1 MGTNSTAVKSEP
13 MKIVILGGFL
23 GSGKTSV
30 LIQLLGYLA
39 GQTLSDEIKSDQI
52 KSEQIKSEQIKSEQ
66 IKSEQIKVA
75 VIENEI
81 GEIGVDNALVTGAGY
96 TVKNLF
102 AGCVCCTMAGDLVRS
117 IERIQKDLAPE
128 WLVVESTG
136 VAYPKAMK
144 EVIQTTFEIVPRI
157 CIIVDA
163 KRWQRLLGPLQH
175 LITGQLEEAD
185 TILINK
191 TDLVSM
197 EALEAIQTLVFGFNG
212 SAVQIPICATLP
224 IDASLLENVIRP
236 QKNNY
241 G

>member
-1 MGTNSTAVKSEP
+1 MGTNSIVAKSEP

-39 GQTLSDEIKSDQI
+39 GQTLSDEIKSDP
-52 KSEQIKSEQIKSEQ
+52 

-81 GEIGVDNALVTGAGY
+81 GEIGVDNELVTGAGY

-144 EVIQTTFEIVPRI
+144 EVIQTAFEIVPRI

-163 KRWQRLLGPLQH
+163 KRWHRLLGPLQH

-191 TDLVSM
+191 TDLVSI
-197 EALEAIQTLVFGFNG
+197 EALEAIQTSVFGFNG